1 LIPLRKLS
9 SLQKHLVNCVLTR
22 HKDGY
27 VRQSRLD
34 QIIGF
39 NQPWVPAYLIQLL
52 GEYVVEIQQLIEAR
66 LQDLDKNVYRN
77 FLVANPELFALT
89 EQRVISYWDCYYR
102 TRAREDYVGF
112 RVLRFFEEI
121 AS

>member
-1 LIPLRKLS
+1 MIPLRKLS

-77 FLVANPELFALT
+77 FLVANPEFFALT
-89 EQRVISYWDCYYR
+89 EQRVISYSDCYYR